1 MLIFVAVVLIGVP
14 LYWIVLPGR
23 RPTPTHEHSIQSP
36 PGLLPLGGESQ

>member
-1 MLIFVAVVLIGVP
+1 MLIFVAIVLIGAP
-14 LYWIVLPGR
+14 LYWIVLPG